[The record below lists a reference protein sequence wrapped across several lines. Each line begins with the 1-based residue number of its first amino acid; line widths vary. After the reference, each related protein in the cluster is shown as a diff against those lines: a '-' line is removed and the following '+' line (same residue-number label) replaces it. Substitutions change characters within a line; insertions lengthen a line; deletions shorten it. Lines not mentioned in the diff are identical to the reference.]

1 MQAGAFIRAVQ
12 MLGVDIGNVTTN
24 LALTKGQLEHAQE
37 VAREI
42 NVASW
47 VMPGPGVSQPV
58 EQSVFVPI
66 GQYQAVMQLLDALS

>member
-1 MQAGAFIRAVQ
+1 
-12 MLGVDIGNVTTN
+12 
-24 LALTKGQLEHAQE
+24 LEHAQE